1 MDLFFV
7 DDATQQ
13 NPSRGGMNSPLVA
26 IGGIHVPD
34 ESVGGIEQG
43 IEAVCVEYG
52 FPEGEVFKWS
62 PGSDLWMHDH
72 LIEDRRKEFFA
83 RVLSV
88 AEDVGSKAIVVIE
101 DLGYKTAKVGAR
113 RDIDLINLFL
123 ERAHWELS
131 RKGCCGIVIVSQPG
145 GDRASENKLIADCVE
160 TLKYGTDYMKFDRIP
175 LSVFTASHKFV
186 RLLQLADVV
195 TSCTTAFV
203 AGESNYSP
211 PIFEVIK
218 AMMPGDSQRKGGI
231 GLKIHPDL
239 QYANLY
245 HWLLGDTH
253 FWRGSMGFP
262 MPLPSY
268 PYSTSPDA
276 QWW

>member
-34 ESVGGIEQG
+34 ESVGVIEQE
-43 IEAVCVEYG
+43 IQAVCEEYG

-62 PGSDLWMHDH
+62 PGSDLWMHDN
-72 LIEDRRKEFFA
+72 LIEDRREEFFTRA
-83 RVLSV
+83 LNV
-88 AEDVGSKAIVVIE
+88 AKDAGAKAIVIIE
-101 DLGYKTAKVGAR
+101 DLGYKTATGCAR

-131 RKGCCGIVIVSQPG
+131 RKGCCGIVIVSQPS
-145 GDRASENKLIADCVE
+145 GDRAAENKLIADCVE
-160 TLKYGTDYMKFDRIP
+160 TLKYGTDYMKFERIP
-175 LSVFTASHKFV
+175 LSIFSASHKFI
-186 RLLQLADVV
+186 RLLQLADIV

-218 AMMPGDSQRKGGI
+218 HMMSGDPQRKGGI

-253 FWRGSMGFP
+253 FRKGSMGFP
-262 MPLPSY
+262 MPLSNA
-268 PYSTSPDA
+268 PYSTNPDT
-276 QWW
+276 Q